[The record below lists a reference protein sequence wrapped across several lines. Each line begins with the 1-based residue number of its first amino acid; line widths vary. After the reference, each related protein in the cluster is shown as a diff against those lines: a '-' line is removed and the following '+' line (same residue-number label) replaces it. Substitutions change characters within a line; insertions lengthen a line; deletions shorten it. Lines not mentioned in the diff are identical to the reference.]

1 MEKIDVD
8 PKAIERIKEVDDR
21 RKNNKTFCHHC
32 KVETKQRVMFEK
44 GEIITPEVVLFDEHG
59 KRKESV
65 WTIEARI
72 WKISEC
78 MGCEKINLNVFM
90 RHSPFE
96 DDVLIHHFPTKDFR
110 PFPIWITHLNKDF
123 TELLSE
129 IYLSLNVGNI
139 RLPLMGART
148 LLDMF
153 IVDKIGDTGTFKNKL
168 QKLVD
173 EKYISNSS
181 RELLDLALEYGN
193 ATIHRGYQPTKEEI
207 NGVLDIIEN
216 ILHSEAL
223 TDKTKELR
231 KSVPKKK

>member
-1 MEKIDVD
+1 MDKIDVD
-8 PKAIERIKEVDDR
+8 PKAIDRLNEVDNR
-21 RKNNKTFCHHC
+21 RKNNKIFCHHC
-32 KVETKQRVMFEK
+32 KVETKQTVLFEK
-44 GEIITPEVVLFDEHG
+44 GEIITPEVVLFDEQG

-78 MGCEKINLNVFM
+78 MGCEEINLNVYM

-96 DDVLIHHFPTKDFR
+96 DDTLIHHFPTKDFR
-110 PFPIWITHLNKDF
+110 PFPMWITHLNKDF

-129 IYLSLNVGNI
+129 IYFSLNAGNI

-173 EKYISNSS
+173 EKYITNSS

-216 ILHSEAL
+216 ILHAEAL

-231 KSVPKKK
+231 KSVPKNK